1 MPNGYWIARI
11 AVSNPDQYAAYAQAL
26 PAVVERFGGRFLVA
40 GGRFES
46 VEGEARPRNVVI
58 AFDDY
63 EMARACWHSPD
74 YAQVARLREGAAI
87 VDVVIVEGFGPERR

>member
-11 AVSNPDQYAAYAQAL
+11 TVTEPEAYGAYAQAL
-26 PAVVERFGGRFLVA
+26 PAVVARFGGRFLVA
-40 GGRFES
+40 GGHLEA

-63 EMARACWHSPD
+63 ETARACWHSP
-74 YAQVARLREGAAI
+74 RS
-87 VDVVIVEGFGPERR
+87 P

>member
-11 AVSNPDQYAAYAQAL
+11 AVTNPEHYGAYAQAL

-40 GGRFES
+40 GGRLEA
-46 VEGEARPRNVVI
+46 VEGETKPRNVVI

-63 EMARACWHSPD
+63 ETARACWYSPQ
-74 YAQVARLREGAAI
+74 YAEVARLREGAAA
-87 VDVVIVEGFGPERR
+87 VDVVIVEGVGP

>member
-11 AVSNPDQYAAYAQAL
+11 TVTDPGRYSAYATAL
-26 PAVVERFGGRFLVA
+26 PEFIERFGGRFLVM
-40 GGRFES
+40 GGRLEA

-63 EMARACWHSPD
+63 EAARACWHSPE
-74 YAQVARLREGAAI
+74 YAEVARLREGAAV
-87 VDVVIVEGFGPERR
+87 VDVVIVEGVGS